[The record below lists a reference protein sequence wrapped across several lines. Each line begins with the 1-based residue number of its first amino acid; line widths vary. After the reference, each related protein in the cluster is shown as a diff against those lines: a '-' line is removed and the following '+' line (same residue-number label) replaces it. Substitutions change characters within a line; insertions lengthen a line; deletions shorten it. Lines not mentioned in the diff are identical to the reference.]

1 MQSSKITDQNLVTQY
16 IQGNEACLEML
27 INRHK
32 DRIFTTIILI
42 VKDSYI
48 AEDLFQETFI
58 KIIKNL
64 KKGKYNEEGKF
75 LPWAIRIARNMAID
89 YFRKMKR
96 MPNVT
101 RSDGED
107 VFRKIKLAVDNRE
120 EQMIRHEKESMVR
133 AVINKLPEEQ
143 RQVLILRH
151 YGDLSFKEIA
161 AMTGVSINTALG
173 RMRSA
178 LNNMRKLMEH
188 TSLNTASQ

>member
-96 MPNVT
+96 MPT
-101 RSDGED
+101 ITGSDGED
-107 VFRKIKLAVDNRE
+107 VFRKIRLAVDNRE
-120 EQMIRHEKESMVR
+120 EEMIRHEKESMVR

-173 RMRSA
+173 RMRYA
-178 LNNMRKLMEH
+178 LNNMRKMMEH
-188 TSLNTASQ
+188 TSLNTA

>member
-1 MQSSKITDQNLVTQY
+1 MQSSKITDQNLVTKY

-32 DRIFTTIILI
+32 NRIFTTILFI

-48 AEDLFQETFI
+48 AEDLFQETLI

-96 MPNVT
+96 MPT
-101 RSDGED
+101 ITGSDGED

-120 EQMIRHEKESMVR
+120 EQMIRTEKENIVR
-133 AVINKLPEEQ
+133 DVISRLSEEQ

-161 AMTGVSINTALG
+161 EMTGVSINTALG
-173 RMRSA
+173 RMRYA

-188 TSLNTASQ
+188 TSINAV

>member
-96 MPNVT
+96 MPT
-101 RSDGED
+101 ITGSDGED

-173 RMRSA
+173 RMRYA
-178 LNNMRKLMEH
+178 LNNMRKMMEH
-188 TSLNTASQ
+188 TSLNTA

>member
-96 MPNVT
+96 MPT
-101 RSDGED
+101 ITGSDGED

-151 YGDLSFKEIA
+151 YGELSFKEIA

-173 RMRSA
+173 RMRYA
-178 LNNMRKLMEH
+178 LNNMRKMMEH
-188 TSLNTASQ
+188 TSLNTA

>member
-96 MPNVT
+96 MPTVT
-101 RSDGED
+101 GSDGED

-173 RMRSA
+173 RMRYA
-178 LNNMRKLMEH
+178 LNNMRKMMEH
-188 TSLNTASQ
+188 TSLNTA

>member
-1 MQSSKITDQNLVTQY
+1 MHSSKISDQLLVKQY
-16 IQGNEACLEML
+16 VQGNEACLEML

-32 DRIFTTIILI
+32 ERIFTTIILI

-64 KKGKYNEEGKF
+64 KAKKYNEEGKF

-89 YFRKMKR
+89 HFRKMKR
-96 MPNVT
+96 MPMVT
-101 RSDGED
+101 DSSGDD
-107 VFRKIKLAVDNRE
+107 VFRKIKISNE
-120 EQMIRHEKESMVR
+120 NIEQQIIRSEKENKVR
-133 AVINKLPEEQ
+133 VLIDKLPAEQ

-161 AMTGVSINTALG
+161 EMTNVSINTALG
-173 RMRSA
+173 RMRYA
-178 LNNMRKLMEH
+178 LNNMRRMMEH
-188 TSLNTASQ
+188 SPIKA

>member
-1 MQSSKITDQNLVTQY
+1 MQSSKITDQNLVKQY
-16 IQGNEACLEML
+16 VQGNEACLEML

-32 DRIFTTIILI
+32 ERIFTTIILI

-89 YFRKMKR
+89 YFRKIKR
-96 MPNVT
+96 MPTVT
-101 RSDGED
+101 SSDGED
-107 VFRKIKLAVDNRE
+107 VFRKIKLALDNRE
-120 EQMIRHEKESMVR
+120 EQMIRNEKENLVR

-151 YGDLSFKEIA
+151 YGDLSFKEIS

-173 RMRSA
+173 RMRYA
-178 LNNMRKLMEH
+178 LNNMRKMMEH
-188 TSLNTASQ
+188 TSINAA

>member
-1 MQSSKITDQNLVTQY
+1 MLSKKISDQLLVKQY

-32 DRIFTTIILI
+32 ERIYTTIILI

-75 LPWAIRIARNMAID
+75 LPWALRIARNMAID

-96 MPNVT
+96 MPT
-101 RSDGED
+101 ITDSDGDD
-107 VFRKIKLAVDNRE
+107 VFRKIKIVEENRE
-120 EQMIRHEKESMVR
+120 QEIIRVEDESRVRRMIEL
-133 AVINKLPEEQ
+133 LPEEQ

-161 AMTGVSINTALG
+161 EMTNVSINTALG
-173 RMRSA
+173 RMRYA
-178 LNNMRKLMEH
+178 LNNMRKMMEH
-188 TSLNTASQ
+188 ATIKV

>member
-1 MQSSKITDQNLVTQY
+1 MQSSKITDQNLVKQY
-16 IQGNEACLEML
+16 VQGNEACLEML

-96 MPNVT
+96 MPT
-101 RSDGED
+101 ITGSDGED

-120 EQMIRHEKESMVR
+120 EEMIRNEKETMVR
-133 AVINKLPEEQ
+133 DVISRLPEEQ

-173 RMRSA
+173 RMRYA
-178 LNNMRKLMEH
+178 LNNMRKIMEH
-188 TSLNTASQ
+188 TSINAA

>member
-64 KKGKYNEEGKF
+64 KKGTYNEEGKF

-96 MPNVT
+96 MPTVT
-101 RSDGED
+101 GSNGED

-173 RMRSA
+173 QMRYA
-178 LNNMRKLMEH
+178 LNNMRKMMEH
-188 TSLNTASQ
+188 TSLNTA

>member
-1 MQSSKITDQNLVTQY
+1 MQSSKITDQNLVKQY
-16 IQGNEACLEML
+16 VQGNEACLEML

-96 MPNVT
+96 MPTVT
-101 RSDGED
+101 GSDGED

-120 EQMIRHEKESMVR
+120 EQMIRTEKENMVR
-133 AVINKLPEEQ
+133 DVISRLPEEQ

-161 AMTGVSINTALG
+161 EMTGVSINTALG
-173 RMRSA
+173 RMRYA
-178 LNNMRKLMEH
+178 LNNMRKMMEH
-188 TSLNTASQ
+188 TSINAA

>member
-96 MPNVT
+96 MPT
-101 RSDGED
+101 ITGSDGED
-107 VFRKIKLAVDNRE
+107 VFRKIRLAVDNRE
-120 EQMIRHEKESMVR
+120 EEMIRHEKEGMVR

-173 RMRSA
+173 RMRYA
-178 LNNMRKLMEH
+178 LNNMRKMMEH
-188 TSLNTASQ
+188 TSLNTA

>member
-1 MQSSKITDQNLVTQY
+1 MLSKKISDQLLVKQY

-32 DRIFTTIILI
+32 ERIYTTIILI

-75 LPWAIRIARNMAID
+75 LPWALRIARNMAID

-96 MPNVT
+96 MPT
-101 RSDGED
+101 ITDSDGDD
-107 VFRKIKLAVDNRE
+107 VFRKIKIVQENRE
-120 EQMIRHEKESMVR
+120 QEIIRVEDESRVRRMIEL
-133 AVINKLPEEQ
+133 LPEEQ

-161 AMTGVSINTALG
+161 DMTNVSINTALG
-173 RMRSA
+173 RMRYA
-178 LNNMRKLMEH
+178 LNNLRKMMEH
-188 TSLNTASQ
+188 ATIKV

>member
-1 MQSSKITDQNLVTQY
+1 MQSSKITDQNLVKQY
-16 IQGNEACLEML
+16 VQGNEACLEML
-27 INRHK
+27 VNRHK

-75 LPWAIRIARNMAID
+75 LPWATRIARNMAID

-96 MPNVT
+96 MPT
-101 RSDGED
+101 ITGSDGED
-107 VFRKIKLAVDNRE
+107 VFRKIKLAVDNKE
-120 EQMIRHEKESMVR
+120 EQMIRTEKENMVR
-133 AVINKLPEEQ
+133 DVISRLPEEQ

-161 AMTGVSINTALG
+161 EMTGVSINTALG
-173 RMRSA
+173 RMRYA
-178 LNNMRKLMEH
+178 LTNMRKMMEH
-188 TSLNTASQ
+188 TSINAA